1 MVRGIMDIGCEMPN
15 AGYTTSIANGTNIK
29 KQMLSPIKNS
39 SFSAGFLVNFSIC
52 ISKNPGRNVSNTN
65 PRTCLKTGISKMMD
79 MSVKAINAN
88 VNAHTLFEPKVA
100 IFALSEA

>member
-1 MVRGIMDIGCEMPN
+1 
-15 AGYTTSIANGTNIK
+15 
-29 KQMLSPIKNS
+29 
-39 SFSAGFLVNFSIC
+39 
-52 ISKNPGRNVSNTN
+52 
-65 PRTCLKTGISKMMD
+65 MD